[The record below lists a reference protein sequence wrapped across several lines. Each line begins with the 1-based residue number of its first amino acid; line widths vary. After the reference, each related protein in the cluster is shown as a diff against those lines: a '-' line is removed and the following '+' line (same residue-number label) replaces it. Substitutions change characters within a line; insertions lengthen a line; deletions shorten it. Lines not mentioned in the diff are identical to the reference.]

1 MATTEYSWARGRV
14 SNNITAFARLVM
26 GASGV
31 INTASGTGSTD
42 NPDVQASTAGTGSS
56 TIYTVTLDN
65 RFPPTIKQALLT
77 LQVATPVTTP
87 AVVKSLQITA
97 VSGRTVSF
105 QMINEAGDAGPLSLN
120 DAVHVCLNTTEDL
133 VGP

>member
-1 MATTEYSWARGRV
+1 MATTEYSWARGRA

-77 LQVATPVTTP
+77 LQVATAITTG
-87 AVVKSLQITA
+87 VVKSLQITA

-105 QMINEAGDAGPLSLN
+105 QMVNEAGDAGPLSLS
-120 DAVHVCLNTTEDL
+120 DAVHVCLNTTEEL

>member
-77 LQVATPVTTP
+77 LQVATAITTG
-87 AVVKSLQITA
+87 VVKSLQITA

-105 QMINEAGDAGPLSLN
+105 QMVNEAGDAGPLSLN
-120 DAVHVCLNTTEDL
+120 DAVHVCLNTVEEL

>member
-1 MATTEYSWARGRV
+1 MATTEYSWARGRA
-14 SNNITAFARLVM
+14 SNNISAFARLVM

-56 TIYTVTLDN
+56 TIYTITLDN

-77 LQVATPVTTP
+77 LQVATAITTG
-87 AVVKSLQITA
+87 VVKALQITA

-105 QMINEAGDAGPLSLN
+105 QMVNEAGDAGPLSLN
-120 DAVHVCLNTTEDL
+120 DAVHVCLNTVEEL